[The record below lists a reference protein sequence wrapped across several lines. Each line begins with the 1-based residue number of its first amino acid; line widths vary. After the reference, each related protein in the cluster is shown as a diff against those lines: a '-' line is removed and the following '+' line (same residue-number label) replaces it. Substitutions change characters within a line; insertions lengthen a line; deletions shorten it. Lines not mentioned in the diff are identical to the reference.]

1 MDKTN
6 DSYNLY
12 FDGRVEADHE
22 ARFAE
27 QLEEHN
33 LDTTLV
39 GVLRHHYNFTT
50 TNSYNE
56 HRILLW
62 ALWQTLESY
71 AVTIFF
77 TEDPHPAGCEYQA
90 KVDFIVHEGGA
101 FEYELKT
108 SLWIH
113 EDEPMLDECR
123 ERIEKKQAGFET
135 DKKVRGNITQLTLES
150 FVETVTKA

>member
-12 FDGRVEADHE
+12 FDGRIEEDHE
-22 ARFAE
+22 ARIAE

-39 GVLRHHYNFTT
+39 GVIKQHYNFTT
-50 TNSYNE
+50 TNSYKE

-62 ALWQTLESY
+62 LLWQTLESY

-77 TEDPHPAGCEYQA
+77 AEDPHPAGCEYQT

-101 FEYELKT
+101 FEYELKA

-123 ERIEKKQAGFET
+123 ERIEKKQPGFET

-150 FVETVTKA
+150 FIETITKA